1 MSLFTEILQ
10 ESNLLLEKANEVTED
25 KIRDAIENGKMVS
38 IMYNDGEP
46 GKGKSWRYICPVV
59 YGELKN
65 RKTGAGNG
73 HMAVRAYQTVGSTK
87 SDKKNA
93 WKLFRLDRIVAWYN
107 QENTDEDQSHTFDP
121 KLLQYFNGK
130 GDKHFARIVYHSP
143 DIDVEYSIDS
153 KPISKDDIMSIY
165 GKEGEQQPEIKYT
178 MSPEW
183 KNQYNQ
189 EYSKTISLDNN
200 GKIAYSSERE
210 APEASKLEAP
220 DTEPVTGDEVQS
232 GQQQDTGVEDDS
244 AKKMVADEKP
254 VSKDEV
260 NGTEEQPKN
269 DITPAFQDMMT
280 RWKNA
285 ENAENKA

>member
-1 MSLFTEILQ
+1 MSLYTEILK
-10 ESNLLLEKANEVTED
+10 ESNLLLEKQNEVTED
-25 KIRDAIENGKMVS
+25 KIRDAIENHMLVS
-38 IMYNDGEP
+38 IMYT

-65 RKTGAGNG
+65 RKTGTGNG

-87 SDKKNA
+87 SDKKYA

-107 QENTDEDQSHTFDP
+107 QENTEGDETHTFDP
-121 KLLQYFNGK
+121 SALQYFNNS
-130 GDKHFARIVYHSP
+130 GDKHFSRIVYHAP
-143 DIDVEYSIDS
+143 EINVEYTIDS
-153 KPISKDDIMSIY
+153 KPISKDDIMNIY

-178 MSPEW
+178 LNPDW

-200 GKIAYSSERE
+200 GNISYPSEKEAPTASKIE
-210 APEASKLEAP
+210 APETK
-220 DTEPVTGDEVQS
+220 PVTGGEVQT
-232 GQQQDTGVEDDS
+232 GQQQETGVEDAT

-254 VSKDEV
+254 VTKDEI
-260 NGTEEQPKN
+260 NGNQPEN
-269 DITPAFQDMMT
+269 DITPAYNDMMN

>member
-1 MSLFTEILQ
+1 MSLFTEILK
-10 ESNLLLEKANEVTED
+10 ESSLLLEKQNEVTED
-25 KIRDAIENGKMVS
+25 KIRDAIENGKIVS

-46 GKGKSWRYICPVV
+46 GKGKSWRYIYPVV

-73 HMAVRAYQTVGSTK
+73 HMAIRAYQTVGSTK
-87 SDKKNA
+87 RDKKNA

-107 QENTDEDQSHTFDP
+107 QENTETDQSHTFDP
-121 KLLQYFNGK
+121 KLLQYFSEK

-143 DIDVEYSIDS
+143 AINVEYSIDS

-165 GKEGEQQPEIKYT
+165 GKEGEQPEIKYT
-178 MSPEW
+178 MNPDW

-200 GKIAYSSERE
+200 GNISYPSEKG
-210 APEASKLEAP
+210 APEASKIEAP
-220 DTEPVTGDEVQS
+220 DTKPISGDEVQT
-232 GQQQDTGVEDDS
+232 GQPQDTSVQDDA

-260 NGTEEQPKN
+260 NGKEPEN
-269 DITPAFQDMMT
+269 DITPAYQDMMN

>member
-1 MSLFTEILQ
+1 MSLYSEILK
-10 ESNLLLEKANEVTED
+10 ESNLLLEKQNEVTED
-25 KIRDAIENGKMVS
+25 KIRDAIENHKLVS

-65 RKTGAGNG
+65 RKTGTGNG

-87 SDKKNA
+87 SDKKYA

-107 QENTDEDQSHTFDP
+107 QENTEGDETHTFDP
-121 KLLQYFNGK
+121 SALQYFNNS
-130 GDKHFARIVYHSP
+130 GDKHFSRIVYHAP
-143 DIDVEYSIDS
+143 EINVEYTIDS
-153 KPISKDDIMSIY
+153 KPISKDDIMNIY

-178 MSPEW
+178 LNPDW

-200 GKIAYSSERE
+200 GNISYPSEKEAPTASKIE
-210 APEASKLEAP
+210 APETK
-220 DTEPVTGDEVQS
+220 PVTGGEVQT
-232 GQQQDTGVEDDS
+232 GQQQETGVEDAT

-254 VSKDEV
+254 VTKDEI
-260 NGTEEQPKN
+260 NGNQPEN
-269 DITPAFQDMMT
+269 DITPAYNDMMN